1 MEGEAPEITIGI
13 AVPQALD
20 QEDIAHQEV
29 FLEGDDVHEEEV
41 LEISLHFNEKII

>member
-13 AVPQALD
+13 AVPQTLGE
-20 QEDIAHQEV
+20 EDIAHQEA

-41 LEISLHFNEKII
+41 LEISLHFNEKMI